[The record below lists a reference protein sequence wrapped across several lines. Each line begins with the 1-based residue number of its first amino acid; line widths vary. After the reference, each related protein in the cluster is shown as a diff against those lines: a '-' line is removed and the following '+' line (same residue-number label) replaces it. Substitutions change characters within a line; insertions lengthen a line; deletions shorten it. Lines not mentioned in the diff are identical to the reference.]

1 MRPEVAINSICH
13 GLLGRE
19 DRLGSPSSYFGGS
32 RRSSLPLI
40 SRRGSQVAKRDGK
53 HHIIRMFAHGWNGWG
68 RIVALNLG
76 ILWIVSTGVLAENW
90 PNVLFIA
97 IDDLNT
103 RLGCYGFEHVRS
115 PNIDRLASEGVR
127 FDRAYCQFPSCGP
140 SRTSVLTG
148 LRPSETGMLHNRMSF
163 RDLAPDAVTLPQL
176 FRANGYYV
184 ARVGKIFHQRVPL
197 DIGTSGSDDP
207 GSWDEVVNPIG
218 RDRADEDL
226 LTIYT
231 PQLGIADTMGYLKAD
246 GEDIEQ
252 TDGKVASESIRLLEE
267 RGADPFFLAVG
278 FYRPHIPY
286 IAPKNY
292 FDLYDLEDTRLPR
305 LPEDYRETVPA
316 AALSSTPDWPNFYT
330 TEEQAGECILA
341 YEACV
346 SFVDTQ
352 VGRVLAA
359 IDRLSL
365 RDNTIVVLWGDH
377 GYHLG
382 EHGLWRKNSLYEESA
397 RAPLI
402 FRAPGMEPN
411 QSDCHRLVEFVD
423 IYPTLADLAG
433 IGIPEGLSG
442 ISLMPLLK
450 NPQSEWNRPA
460 YTQTLFLGAPGY
472 SVRTDRWRYTE
483 WGDEAEQGIEL
494 YDHQSDPK
502 EMINLGDSE
511 AHAKTRQGLRQLIA
525 EKWPDR

>member
-1 MRPEVAINSICH
+1 MIDGAWFRGSWISGVFW
-13 GLLGRE
+13 GLL
-19 DRLGSPSSYFGGS
+19 S
-32 RRSSLPLI
+32 
-40 SRRGSQVAKRDGK
+40 
-53 HHIIRMFAHGWNGWG
+53 FACVG
-68 RIVALNLG
+68 A
-76 ILWIVSTGVLAENW
+76 LAENR

-103 RLGCYGFEHVRS
+103 RLGCYGFERVSS

-163 RDLAPDAVTLPQL
+163 RELAPNAVTLPQL
-176 FRANGYYV
+176 FRANEYHV

-218 RDRADEDL
+218 RDRDDEDL
-226 LTIYT
+226 MTIYT
-231 PQLGIADTMGYLKAD
+231 PQLGIADTMGFLKAD

-252 TDGKVASESIRLLEE
+252 TDGKVASEAIRLLEE
-267 RGADPFFLAVG
+267 RGSGPFFLAVG

-286 IAPKNY
+286 IAPKTY
-292 FDLYDLEDTRLPR
+292 FDLYELDETHLPH
-305 LPEDYRETVPA
+305 LPENYRQTVPD
-316 AALSSTPDWPNFYT
+316 AALSSTPDWPNFHT
-330 TEEQAGECILA
+330 TERQARECILA

-346 SFVDTQ
+346 SFVDAQ
-352 VGRVLAA
+352 VGRVLEAV
-359 IDRLSL
+359 DRLGL
-365 RDNTIVVLWGDH
+365 RENTIVVLWGDH

-402 FRAPGMEPN
+402 FRVPGIEPT
-411 QSDCHRLVEFVD
+411 QSDCFRLVEFVD
-423 IYPTLADLAG
+423 IYPTIADLAG
-433 IGIPEGLSG
+433 LRVPKALSG
-442 ISLMPLLK
+442 ISLRPLLM
-450 NPQSEWNRPA
+450 NPQAEWNRPA
-460 YTQTLFLGAPGY
+460 FTQTLFLGAPGY

-483 WGDEAEQGIEL
+483 WGDAGEKGIEL
-494 YDHQSDPK
+494 YDHQSDVA
-502 EMINLGDSE
+502 EMHNLGESTE
-511 AHAKTRQGLRQLIA
+511 HAEVRVRLRKLIA
-525 EKWPDR
+525 ENWPDR

>member
-1 MRPEVAINSICH
+1 MVI
-13 GLLGRE
+13 LGWK
-19 DRLGSPSSYFGGS
+19 
-32 RRSSLPLI
+32 
-40 SRRGSQVAKRDGK
+40 V
-53 HHIIRMFAHGWNGWG
+53 WG
-68 RIVALNLG
+68 RIFALNLG
-76 ILWIVSTGVLAENW
+76 ILWIVSAGMLAESR

-103 RLGCYGFEHVRS
+103 RLGCYGFEKVHS

-163 RDLAPDAVTLPQL
+163 RELAPNAVTLPQL
-176 FRANGYYV
+176 FRGNGYRV

-226 LTIYT
+226 MTIYT
-231 PQLGIADTMGYLKAD
+231 PQLGIADTMGYLKAE

-252 TDGKVASESIRLLEE
+252 TDGKVATESIKLLEE
-267 RGADPFFLAVG
+267 LRDAPFFLAVG

-286 IAPKNY
+286 IAPKAY
-292 FDLYDLEDTRLPR
+292 FDLYDLEETPLPQ
-305 LPEDYRETVPA
+305 LPENYRANVPS
-316 AALSSTPDWPNFYT
+316 AALSSTPDWPNFHT
-330 TEEQAGECILA
+330 TEREARECILA

-346 SFVDTQ
+346 TFVDAQ
-352 VGRVLAA
+352 VGRVLEAV
-359 IDRLSL
+359 DRLGL

-402 FRAPGMEPN
+402 FRVPGIDPS
-411 QSDCHRLVEFVD
+411 QSDCPRLVEFVD
-423 IYPTLADLAG
+423 IYPTIADFAG
-433 IGIPEGLSG
+433 VGIPEELSG
-442 ISLMPLLK
+442 VSLRPLLED
-450 NPQSEWNRPA
+450 PRVEWNRPA
-460 YTQTLFLGAPGY
+460 FTQTLFLGAPGY

-483 WGDEAEQGIEL
+483 WGDEGEQGVEL
-494 YDHQSDPK
+494 YDHDSDPL
-502 EMINLGDSE
+502 EMNNLGRLE
-511 AHAKTRQGLRQLIA
+511 GHAEIRERLSQLIA
-525 EKWPDR
+525 KNWPDR